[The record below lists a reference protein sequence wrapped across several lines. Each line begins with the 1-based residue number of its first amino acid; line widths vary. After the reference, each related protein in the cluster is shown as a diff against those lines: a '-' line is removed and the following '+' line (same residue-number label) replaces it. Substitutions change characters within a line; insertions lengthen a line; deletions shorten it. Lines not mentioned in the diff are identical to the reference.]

1 VTDYF
6 RGRPHDLLV
15 VDWEAGHGWPEL
27 CRFLGRDVPDQ
38 PFPRENVGNY
48 EPPPAS

>member
-1 VTDYF
+1 VIDYF

-15 VDWEAGHGWPEL
+15 IDWEAGHGWPEL
-27 CRFLGRDVPDQ
+27 CRFLGRDVPGE

-48 EPPPAS
+48 EPPPGS